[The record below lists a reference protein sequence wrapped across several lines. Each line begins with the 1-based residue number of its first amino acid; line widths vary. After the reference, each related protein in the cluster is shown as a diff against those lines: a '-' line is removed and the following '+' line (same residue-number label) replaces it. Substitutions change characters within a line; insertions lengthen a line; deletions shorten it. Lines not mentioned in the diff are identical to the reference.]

1 MKPVLGKSR
10 CQKKFKSTPT
20 FVETRTL
27 ATQFRHCA
35 NVKYAIVSILRVYL
49 LIY

>member
-1 MKPVLGKSR
+1 MKAVLGKRR

-20 FVETRTL
+20 FVEARVL

-35 NVKYAIVSILRVYL
+35 NVKYAILYILRIDL

>member
-1 MKPVLGKSR
+1 MYAILGKSR

-20 FVETRTL
+20 FVETQAL
-27 ATQFRHCA
+27 ATQFRYCA
-35 NVKYAIVSILRVYL
+35 NVKYAILSFLRRDL